1 MAKDFSEIP
10 SEIPNIRTEKPE
22 TDSSGDFIITVTD
35 TTDGTLCHKCGR
47 VITEFYGYG
56 REIRLRHLPISGHKS
71 YILIRPKRYE
81 CSFCRGGTTTTQRS
95 SWYSAKSPE
104 TTAYEN
110 HILCESVGS
119 TVTDVSFREKI
130 GYKAIKGITDRR
142 IGYESY
148 RNNIESS
155 DTIGTDEIPIKKGHK
170 DFVTVVTSH
179 VADKTGI
186 VGLIR
191 GREKDS
197 VRKFLSD
204 IPERLRNTIRV
215 VCCDMYEGY
224 INAAEEVSGAGI
236 IIAADRFHVAEL
248 YRKGSETPRKQEMKR
263 LKKDLPDEDYRKLKG
278 AMRALRKDES
288 ELMPEDR
295 EVLRRIFGYSPALKA
310 AYGHCAELTYIFN
323 RKIPENKAER
333 EIGIRAE
340 MVRLLGS
347 ECSEDFLSTLKLRI
361 DEITNYFTDR
371 KTGGFVEGMNNKI
384 KVIKR
389 RCYGI
394 FNIRHLFQRIFID
407 IEGYSL
413 FA

>member
-1 MAKDFSEIP
+1 MAKDFLEIP
-10 SEIPNIRTEKPE
+10 LEIPNIRIEKLE

-47 VITEFYGYG
+47 VITKFYGYG
-56 REIRLRHLPISGHKS
+56 REIRLRHLPILGHKS

-81 CSFCRGGTTTTQRS
+81 CSFCGGGTTTTPKS

-110 HILCESVGS
+110 HILCELVNS

-130 GYKAIKGITDRR
+130 GYKAIKGIIDRR
-142 IGYESY
+142 IGYESD

-170 DFVTVVTSH
+170 DFVTVITSH

-191 GREKDS
+191 GRDKDS
-197 VRKFLSD
+197 VKKFLSD

-215 VCCDMYEGY
+215 VCCDMYDGY
-224 INAAEEVSGAGI
+224 INAAKEVSGAGI
-236 IIAADRFHVAEL
+236 IIAEDRFHVAKL
-248 YRKGSETPRKQEMKR
+248 YRKGSETLRKQEMKR
-263 LKKDLPDEDYRKLKG
+263 LKQDLPDEDYKKLKG
-278 AMRALRKDES
+278 AMWALRKDES
-288 ELMPEDR
+288 ELMQEDR
-295 EVLRRIFGYSPALKA
+295 EVLRSIFRYSPALKA

-323 RKIPENKAER
+323 RNIPKSKAKR

-340 MVRLLGS
+340 MVWLLGL
-347 ECSEDFLSTLKLRI
+347 ECFEDFLSTLKLRI

-371 KTGGFVEGMNNKI
+371 KTSGFVEGMNNKI